1 MPTTLYNFVFIG
13 NSEVFSNVQ
22 TDFWRAGLDL
32 WKDIIS
38 MLLDAMIL
46 VWILNAGFGEIISK
60 VTLYNNMCILI
71 HHDNFKNISK
81 YDC

>member
-1 MPTTLYNFVFIG
+1 MSRPIFV
-13 NSEVFSNVQ
+13 V
-22 TDFWRAGLDL
+22 AGLDL
-32 WKDIIS
+32 WKDIIR

-60 VTLYNNMCILI
+60 VTLYNNMYILI